1 MCYQNFNAIRQD
13 VLIVFLKYFEVC
25 NNTSDIFVFLPR
37 LVQKCQKE
45 QIQTLRNLI

>member
-1 MCYQNFNAIRQD
+1 MLSKFERNTSRRIDCFSEI
-13 VLIVFLKYFEVC
+13 FEVC